1 MIDRLLTNPALQYN
15 TQASKRKDFPR
26 VWKILAVP
34 PAGCCW
40 RCFTRAPST
49 RPGFPTSRELRLSER
64 GGAHWFNA
72 SRHQPGSV
80 EAHLGQDS
88 RHTKIHVKVRKQAS
102 KGQ

>member
-15 TQASKRKDFPR
+15 TQGSKLRKDFPR

-34 PAGCCW
+34 SAGCCW

-49 RPGFPTSRELRLSER
+49 RPGFPTSRELRLPER

-80 EAHLGQDS
+80 EAHLGQDTPS
-88 RHTKIHVKVRKQAS
+88 IRLK
-102 KGQ
+102 